1 MNRVGRAVK
10 VSYRFP
16 VTVALTIVVLVL
28 MFLILGSGCR
38 DETLEDL
45 PDDNQDIVQIDMTV
59 YQAPDQ
65 FPNVVWFCNGSTGVY
80 LTTRE
85 AGQNMQLLPN
95 DGRCKE
101 EGGG

>member
-1 MNRVGRAVK
+1 MMRTGDR
-10 VSYRFP
+10 RWG
-16 VTVALTIVVLVL
+16 VVLVTTITVL
-28 MFLILGSGCR
+28 VVLILLFLVTGCS
-38 DETLEDL
+38 DTTLEDL
-45 PDDNQDIVQIDMTV
+45 PNDNQDIVQVDMTV

-95 DGRCKE
+95 DGRCKS
-101 EGGG
+101 GG

>member
-1 MNRVGRAVK
+1 MPHMKKIGALALLGWGAV
-10 VSYRFP
+10 VW
-16 VTVALTIVVLVL
+16 LI
-28 MFLILGSGCR
+28 FLAACG
-38 DETLEDL
+38 DKTLEDL
-45 PDDNQDIVQIDMTV
+45 PNDNQDIVQVDMTV

-65 FPNVVWFCNGSTGVY
+65 FPNVVWFCNGTTGVY

-85 AGQNMQLLPN
+85 QGQNMQLLPN